1 MTDRRTW
8 ALICAFALMLLILV
22 LCGISFGS
30 AHGATGPQEY
40 LYRAFVRQHALSD
53 SSLYVDG
60 SAGDIV
66 RCFSVSLTDTT
77 GNGVDQT
84 YTSDV
89 RHNWRFAMPDSAQI
103 CDCYE
108 VAGSPDSLL
117 WYHVRLPGKG
127 FRIARNQLTTDAQ
140 GRWDP
145 HVTIK
150 VDTLYAA
157 KRITATDAV
166 LGSGTIGNGELAA
179 DAVDASKIAADA
191 VGTSEI
197 AADGVGASEIAAS
210 AVGTSEIA
218 DGTVADGDLA
228 GSISL
233 SKLSNASASTNDV
246 IAYNGS
252 AWAKVSTL
260 ATPISTTTITASG
273 ATTLNGAV
281 TLGDAAGDAIT
292 STGNF
297 TATGTTACGNDTTDV
312 ATVRGQPR
320 WPDAIVCASFDSGT
334 AIDTFTFT
342 NAKAGWH
349 YTAMFQDTN
358 GKTIKSVYRSASN
371 TVTVETGTAVTVAS
385 TICIWGWK
393 P

>member
-8 ALICAFALMLLILV
+8 ALICAFAIMLLILV

-84 YTSDV
+84 YTADV

-127 FRIARNQLTTDAQ
+127 FRIARTQLTTDAQ

-150 VDTLYAA
+150 ADTLYAA

-166 LGSGTIGNGELAA
+166 LGSGTIGNGELAG
-179 DAVDASKIAADA
+179 DAVDASKIAA
-191 VGTSEI
+191 G
-197 AADGVGASEIAAS
+197 

-246 IAYNGS
+246 IAYSGS
-252 AWAKVSTL
+252 AWAKTSTL
-260 ATPISTTTITASG
+260 ATPISTTTIAASG
-273 ATTLNGAV
+273 AVTLNGAV

-334 AIDTFTFT
+334 AIDTFTFP
-342 NAKAGWH
+342 NAQTGWH
-349 YTAMFQDTN
+349 YNAMFQDTN
-358 GKTIKSVYRSASN
+358 GKTIKSVYRSGSN
-371 TVTVETGTAVTVAS
+371 TVTVETGTSVTVTS
-385 TICIWGWK
+385 KICIWGWK